1 MHIFGMNVWKQ
12 SFLFVVVLLFCI
24 ASLSAQPSICPTPFN
39 PLRTCNSHYI
49 SEEFVFVGRLISVTE
64 KATEINGTMMA
75 RARVSVEEPIKGNLS
90 KRTFELF
97 LQLLSLCH
105 EGLEIGESRIYT
117 ASNRTI
123 DGLNKL
129 VSTRWSA
136 NLKDISDGELKNL
149 LNGIRSVTKGIKQPR
164 IVGKVVRYDSNP
176 LGIYDFQGKSLDT
189 KLGYNPQYSYPLK
202 EVGVIAKPVDENLNP
217 VKQNSYQ
224 TKTNLNGSYEFKDLP
239 KGWYELFLKLPEDL
253 YVEAFMY
260 RLPSHEDT
268 FFDPPFRTREKKKIY
283 VNVGNGICSEDIR
296 FNVRP
301 AGKIKGKLI
310 FENEIPSETPLLEL
324 FWVDSET
331 QRNDLKGVVD
341 YSFDIYKSK
350 SNPEDT
356 LEFLFSDLQV
366 GKYILKIV
374 FDTKDEQKNLYYPG
388 VKEIKDA
395 EIINI
400 KAGENKDISI
410 KIK

>member
-1 MHIFGMNVWKQ
+1 MFGMNNWKKP
-12 SFLFVVVLLFCI
+12 FLFVVVLLLCVESSF
-24 ASLSAQPSICPTPFN
+24 AQPSICPVPFN

-49 SEEFVFVGRLISVTE
+49 SEEFVFVGRLISVGE
-64 KATEINGTMMA
+64 KTTEINGTMMA
-75 RARVSVEEPIKGNLS
+75 RASMAVEETIKGNLS

-97 LQLLSLCH
+97 LQPLSLCH
-105 EGLEIGESRIYT
+105 EGLEIGGRRIYT
-117 ASNRTI
+117 ASKRTI
-123 DGLNKL
+123 DGFNKL

-136 NLKDISDGELKNL
+136 NLRDISDSELKKI
-149 LNGIRSVTKGIKQPR
+149 LNEIRSVTKGIKQPR

-189 KLGYNPQYSYPLK
+189 KLGYNPEYSYPLK
-202 EVGVIAKPVDENLNP
+202 EVEIIAKPVDENLNP
-217 VKQNSYQ
+217 VKQGSHR
-224 TKTNLNGSYEFKDLP
+224 TKTNPNGSYEFKDLLE
-239 KGWYELFLKLPEDL
+239 GWYELSPTLSEDL
-253 YVEAFMY
+253 YVEAFIY
-260 RLPSHEDT
+260 RLPYHEDT
-268 FFDPPFRTREKKKIY
+268 FFDPPFRTREKKKVY

-301 AGKIKGKLI
+301 AGKINGRLT
-310 FENEIPSETPLLEL
+310 FENEIPSEAPLLEL

-350 SNPEDT
+350 FNPEDT

-400 KAGENKDISI
+400 KAGETKDISI
-410 KIK
+410 KFK